1 MMSHPGSMVDG
12 LRLKGGRCC
21 AGFYTVGALLFND
34 TEHLIDWIF
43 DWICWLNF
51 LTEFFDWIF
60 RLNFSTELF
69 DWIFRLNFSTE
80 FFNWILSTFSPL
92 PLSSLSCADAPY
104 QSPSQS
110 LLLKQQSQNKLKKK
124 HTKSWQGHS
133 RLLVTMQAAQF
144 ATLSHPRLLSR
155 PMRATSMNTSLR
167 SFLAAK
173 LSVFF
178 HIWLEV
184 VFLLQFMDVE
194 D

>member
-1 MMSHPGSMVDG
+1 MVDR

-21 AGFYTVGALLFND
+21 ASFYTVGALLFNN

-43 DWICWLNF
+43 WLNL
-51 LTEFFDWIF
+51 LTEFFYWIF
-60 RLNFSTELF
+60 
-69 DWIFRLNFSTE
+69 
-80 FFNWILSTFSPL
+80 STFSPL
-92 PLSSLSCADAPY
+92 PLSSLSFCADAPY
-104 QSPSQS
+104 QS
-110 LLLKQQSQNKLKKK
+110 LANLYYENNKVKTNLKK